1 MREEVRMPMKPV
13 RHALAG
19 CAVAALMAS
28 PAHAQ
33 TYGFDCVSDNNAQN
47 CATGEEQFTLT
58 LSQGAGYID
67 LTLRNLGPITSAVT
81 AVYFDWAGTN
91 TWSTQI
97 SGSSYLTDTSG
108 VDFYWH
114 GSPSNLPAGNNA
126 TPDFES
132 DLNAVAANPRP
143 LWGINANEYLP
154 FRFFTNATTYASMLD
169 SGAFRVGVHV
179 QSFPNGGSE
188 SFVSRTMAGAVPEPE
203 TYAMML
209 AGLAMVGAA
218 ARRKQ
223 RRG

>member
-1 MREEVRMPMKPV
+1 MSMKFV

-19 CAVAALMAS
+19 GALAALLAS

-47 CATGEEQFTLT
+47 CAIGEEQFTLT
-58 LSQGAGYID
+58 LSQGAGYVD
-67 LTLRNLGPITSAVT
+67 LTLRNLGPLSTALT
-81 AVYFDWAGTN
+81 AVYFDWAGTSD
-91 TWSTQI
+91 WWTQI
-97 SGSSYLTDTSG
+97 SGASLSSTPG
-108 VDFYWH
+108 VSFSWF
-114 GSPSNLPAGNNA
+114 GSPSDLPAGNNA
-126 TPDFES
+126 TPDFVS
-132 DLNAVAANPRP
+132 DLNAVANVPRP
-143 LWGINANEYLP
+143 QWGVNANEYLP
-154 FRFFTNATTYASMLD
+154 FRLFTNATNYASMLD

-209 AGLAMVGAA
+209 AGLALVGAA